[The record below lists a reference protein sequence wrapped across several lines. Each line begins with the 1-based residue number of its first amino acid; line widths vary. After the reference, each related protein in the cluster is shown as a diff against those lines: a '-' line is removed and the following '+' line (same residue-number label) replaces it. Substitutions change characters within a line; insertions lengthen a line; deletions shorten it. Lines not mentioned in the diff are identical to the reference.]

1 MVKLAF
7 KGAKRLAESKTS
19 YRKEPFIIEIL
30 NDLVERYGTSQN
42 LIHLRFLLI
51 AILGFAGFF
60 RTSELLN
67 LKVKHLNE
75 KVNSFEIFLEK
86 SKTDQLRERNIVY
99 IAKTSST
106 TCPVL
111 WLRKYLALTNLKSQ
125 P

>member
-19 YRKEPFIIEIL
+19 YRKEPFTIEIL
-30 NDLVERYGTSQN
+30 NDLVGRYGTSQN

-60 RTSELLN
+60 RISELLN

-75 KVNSFEIFLEK
+75 KVDSFEIFFGK
-86 SKTDQLRERNIVY
+86 IKDRPTKRREYCVH
-99 IAKTSST
+99 
-106 TCPVL
+106 C
-111 WLRKYLALTNLKSQ
+111 
-125 P
+125 